1 MNYYIGIDLGGTN
14 VRVAKVSEKG
24 DIIQMIKES
33 TEIDQG
39 VDHVMNKIIH
49 MIEGIDDYQ
58 RVKGI
63 GMGVPGPV
71 ETKTGTMLLASN
83 LAGFEG
89 YCIKD
94 PIEKYFNIPTFV
106 DNDAN
111 VAGLGEATQGAG
123 IGCETCYYVTI
134 STGIGGALI
143 HNGQVISGKHGH
155 AGEIGN
161 LIIDR
166 NREKLANQ
174 LNKGAVEN
182 EASGTALIH
191 NGQVI
196 SGKHGH
202 AGEIGNLIIDRNREK
217 LANQL
222 NKGAVENE
230 ASGTAITRKGKVL
243 FGDSIEHAGHV
254 FNLARQGNPQALE
267 LVDNMAYDLAVMF
280 SLIGHVVDPDMF
292 IIGGG
297 VMTKARDVF
306 FDKMVAYYKTL
317 VHKKMVDVQFCE
329 AVLEEPGII
338 GAAMLPLSHI

>member
-182 EASGTALIH
+182 EASGTA
-191 NGQVI
+191 
-196 SGKHGH
+196 
-202 AGEIGNLIIDRNREK
+202 
-217 LANQL
+217 
-222 NKGAVENE
+222 
-230 ASGTAITRKGKVL
+230 ITRKGKVL

>member
-182 EASGTALIH
+182 EASGTA
-191 NGQVI
+191 
-196 SGKHGH
+196 
-202 AGEIGNLIIDRNREK
+202 
-217 LANQL
+217 
-222 NKGAVENE
+222 
-230 ASGTAITRKGKVL
+230 ITRKGKVL

-317 VHKKMVDVQFCE
+317 VHKKMADVQFCE

>member
-94 PIEKYFNIPTFV
+94 PIEKYFNIPTYV

-111 VAGLGEATQGAG
+111 VAGLGETTQGAG

-134 STGIGGALI
+134 STGIGG
-143 HNGQVISGKHGH
+143 
-155 AGEIGN
+155 
-161 LIIDR
+161 
-166 NREKLANQ
+166 
-174 LNKGAVEN
+174 
-182 EASGTALIH
+182 ALIH

>member
-58 RVKGI
+58 RVIGI

-134 STGIGGALI
+134 STGIGG
-143 HNGQVISGKHGH
+143 
-155 AGEIGN
+155 
-161 LIIDR
+161 
-166 NREKLANQ
+166 
-174 LNKGAVEN
+174 
-182 EASGTALIH
+182 ALIH

>member
-94 PIEKYFNIPTFV
+94 PIEKYFNIPTYV

-123 IGCETCYYVTI
+123 IGRETCYYVTI
-134 STGIGGALI
+134 STGIGG
-143 HNGQVISGKHGH
+143 
-155 AGEIGN
+155 
-161 LIIDR
+161 
-166 NREKLANQ
+166 
-174 LNKGAVEN
+174 
-182 EASGTALIH
+182 ALIH

>member
-58 RVKGI
+58 GVKGI

-134 STGIGGALI
+134 STGIGG
-143 HNGQVISGKHGH
+143 
-155 AGEIGN
+155 
-161 LIIDR
+161 
-166 NREKLANQ
+166 
-174 LNKGAVEN
+174 
-182 EASGTALIH
+182 ALIH

>member
-94 PIEKYFNIPTFV
+94 PIEKYFNIPTYV

-134 STGIGGALI
+134 STGIGG
-143 HNGQVISGKHGH
+143 
-155 AGEIGN
+155 
-161 LIIDR
+161 
-166 NREKLANQ
+166 
-174 LNKGAVEN
+174 
-182 EASGTALIH
+182 ALIH

-306 FDKMVAYYKTL
+306 FDKMVTYYKTL

>member
-182 EASGTALIH
+182 EASGTA
-191 NGQVI
+191 
-196 SGKHGH
+196 
-202 AGEIGNLIIDRNREK
+202 
-217 LANQL
+217 
-222 NKGAVENE
+222 
-230 ASGTAITRKGKVL
+230 ITRKGKVL

-267 LVDNMAYDLAVMF
+267 LADNMAYDLAVMF

>member
-89 YCIKD
+89 YCIKN
-94 PIEKYFNIPTFV
+94 PIEKYFNIPTYV

-123 IGCETCYYVTI
+123 IGCKTCYYVTI
-134 STGIGGALI
+134 STGIGG
-143 HNGQVISGKHGH
+143 
-155 AGEIGN
+155 
-161 LIIDR
+161 
-166 NREKLANQ
+166 
-174 LNKGAVEN
+174 
-182 EASGTALIH
+182 ALIH

>member
-94 PIEKYFNIPTFV
+94 PIEKYFNIPTYV

-134 STGIGGALI
+134 STGIGG
-143 HNGQVISGKHGH
+143 
-155 AGEIGN
+155 
-161 LIIDR
+161 
-166 NREKLANQ
+166 
-174 LNKGAVEN
+174 
-182 EASGTALIH
+182 ALIH

>member
-49 MIEGIDDYQ
+49 MIEGIADYQ

-134 STGIGGALI
+134 STGIGG
-143 HNGQVISGKHGH
+143 
-155 AGEIGN
+155 
-161 LIIDR
+161 
-166 NREKLANQ
+166 
-174 LNKGAVEN
+174 
-182 EASGTALIH
+182 ALIH

>member
-89 YCIKD
+89 YCIKN

-134 STGIGGALI
+134 STGIGG
-143 HNGQVISGKHGH
+143 
-155 AGEIGN
+155 
-161 LIIDR
+161 
-166 NREKLANQ
+166 
-174 LNKGAVEN
+174 
-182 EASGTALIH
+182 ALIH

>member
-1 MNYYIGIDLGGTN
+1 
-14 VRVAKVSEKG
+14 
-24 DIIQMIKES
+24 
-33 TEIDQG
+33 
-39 VDHVMNKIIH
+39 
-49 MIEGIDDYQ
+49 
-58 RVKGI
+58 
-63 GMGVPGPV
+63 MGVPGPV

-134 STGIGGALI
+134 STGIGG
-143 HNGQVISGKHGH
+143 
-155 AGEIGN
+155 
-161 LIIDR
+161 
-166 NREKLANQ
+166 
-174 LNKGAVEN
+174 
-182 EASGTALIH
+182 ALIH

>member
-123 IGCETCYYVTI
+123 IGCKTCYYVTI
-134 STGIGGALI
+134 STGIGG
-143 HNGQVISGKHGH
+143 
-155 AGEIGN
+155 
-161 LIIDR
+161 
-166 NREKLANQ
+166 
-174 LNKGAVEN
+174 
-182 EASGTALIH
+182 ALIH

>member
-39 VDHVMNKIIH
+39 VDHVMNKIIR

-134 STGIGGALI
+134 STGIGG
-143 HNGQVISGKHGH
+143 
-155 AGEIGN
+155 
-161 LIIDR
+161 
-166 NREKLANQ
+166 
-174 LNKGAVEN
+174 
-182 EASGTALIH
+182 ALIH

>member
-58 RVKGI
+58 SVKGI

-94 PIEKYFNIPTFV
+94 PIEKYFNIPTYV

-134 STGIGGALI
+134 STGIGG
-143 HNGQVISGKHGH
+143 
-155 AGEIGN
+155 
-161 LIIDR
+161 
-166 NREKLANQ
+166 
-174 LNKGAVEN
+174 
-182 EASGTALIH
+182 ALIH

>member
-58 RVKGI
+58 SVKGI

-83 LAGFEG
+83 LPGFEG

-94 PIEKYFNIPTFV
+94 PIEKYFNIPTYV

-134 STGIGGALI
+134 STGIGG
-143 HNGQVISGKHGH
+143 
-155 AGEIGN
+155 
-161 LIIDR
+161 
-166 NREKLANQ
+166 
-174 LNKGAVEN
+174 
-182 EASGTALIH
+182 ALIH

>member
-83 LAGFEG
+83 LPGFEG

-134 STGIGGALI
+134 STGIGG
-143 HNGQVISGKHGH
+143 
-155 AGEIGN
+155 
-161 LIIDR
+161 
-166 NREKLANQ
+166 
-174 LNKGAVEN
+174 
-182 EASGTALIH
+182 ALIH

>member
-89 YCIKD
+89 YCIKN
-94 PIEKYFNIPTFV
+94 PIEKYFNIPTYV

-134 STGIGGALI
+134 STGIGG
-143 HNGQVISGKHGH
+143 
-155 AGEIGN
+155 
-161 LIIDR
+161 
-166 NREKLANQ
+166 
-174 LNKGAVEN
+174 
-182 EASGTALIH
+182 ALIH